1 MSDDTSKKTCPDG
14 QKDYAG
20 VCLPKV
26 DFETFIYSLFS
37 TAMLHL
43 GEVPDPETGKPSM
56 NLPFAKHTIEILAM
70 LEEKTKGN
78 LTDAEDKELGEFL
91 AHLRL
96 LYVKKAG

>member
-1 MSDDTSKKTCPDG
+1 MSDTQNKQKCPDG

-26 DFETFIYSLFS
+26 DFETFVYSLFT

-43 GEVPDPETGKPSM
+43 GEIPDPDTGEALV
-56 NLPFAKHTIEILAM
+56 NLPLAKHVVDTLAM

-78 LTDAEDKELGEFL
+78 LTDAEAKELDEFL

>member
-1 MSDDTSKKTCPDG
+1 MSDAKKTCPDG

-26 DFETFIYSLFS
+26 DFEAFIYSLFT

-43 GEVPDPETGKPSM
+43 GEVPDPDTGKPSV
-56 NLPFAKHTIEILAM
+56 NLPFAKHTIDTLAM

-78 LTDAEDKELGEFL
+78 LTDGEAKELDEFL

-96 LYVKKAG
+96 LYVKKTG

>member
-1 MSDDTSKKTCPDG
+1 MSNTEKTCPDG
-14 QKDYAG
+14 QKKYAG

-26 DFETFIYSLFS
+26 DFEAFIYSLFT

-43 GEVPDPETGKPSM
+43 GEIPDPDSGEASV
-56 NLPFAKHTIEILAM
+56 NLPLAKHVIETLAM

-78 LTDAEDKELGEFL
+78 LTDGEAKELDEFL

>member
-1 MSDDTSKKTCPDG
+1 MNDDAFSKTCPDG

-26 DFETFIYSLFS
+26 DFETFVYSLFS

-43 GEVPDPETGKPSM
+43 GEAPDPDTGKQSV

-78 LTDAEDKELGEFL
+78 LTDAETKELDEFL

-96 LYVKKAG
+96 LYVKKTG